1 MNLNS
6 TYLKF
11 CRKFHNYK
19 IPGIKFKELDIRIK
33 KIYKSFYQIEEED
46 INKATLVILIISI
59 ISFTY
64 ISLVFTSF
72 NIL

>member
-46 INKATLVILIISI
+46 INKATLVILIISNYLLL
-59 ISFTY
+59 FFHY
-64 ISLVFTSF
+64 VFLISL
-72 NIL
+72 I